1 MNHQI
6 NDNNAPIGGLGA
18 IRIGCGAGF
27 SGDRLEPAIILA
39 EQGNLDY
46 LVLEC
51 LAERTIAL
59 AQKRKRADATKG
71 YDPLLERR
79 IEGLLPILAKNNIR
93 LITNMGAANPIEGA
107 KKIVEI
113 ASKQGISV
121 KVAAVI
127 GDELSDKL
135 VEMGDEISKFNN
147 EDFAIAL
154 ISNHSSL
161 NTPPTSLNTPLS
173 SLNPHHPSLI
183 SANAYMGV
191 EGILEALQSDAQ
203 IIITGRV
210 ADPSLF
216 LAPMIH
222 EFGWATDDYNLLGQG
237 TIVGHLLECA
247 GQITGGYF
255 ADPITKPVTNLDT
268 LGHPFADVFADGSA
282 IISKVSGT
290 GGVVNLATVKE
301 QLLYEVVNPHA
312 YLTPDV
318 SANFTTV
325 QLEQMGAD
333 QVKVWGGTGQEKP
346 STLKV
351 SVGYQAGFLGE
362 GEISYAG
369 ANALARAKLAGD
381 TLEKRLKADF
391 PDLRT
396 DYVGVS
402 AIHRTDFNHHLEP
415 YEVRLRLAANA
426 ATAQKAAIIGEEVE
440 ALYTN
445 GPAGGGGARKYV
457 TELVGIVSVLVDREK
472 VNSEVI
478 LFSPLTPRGGGA
490 PLRPS
495 NGGVK
500 DRIQIDYNSF
510 IYSSLTQK
518 TTEQTIATKVPP
530 LGARGLYGIAH
541 SRAGDKGNTSTLS
554 LIPYDAKDYELLYQK
569 VTVER
574 VKEHL
579 KDIVSGEIVRYEL
592 PNISSLLFVCQD
604 ALLTGVTTSLAIDT
618 HGKALSYAL
627 LEMEIE

>member
-1 MNHQI
+1 MKNQ
-6 NDNNAPIGGLGA
+6 

-27 SGDRLEPAIILA
+27 SGDRLEPAMILA
-39 EQGNLDY
+39 ERGNLDY

-59 AQKRKRADATKG
+59 AQKRKLADPTKG

-79 IEGLLPILAKNNIR
+79 IEGLLPILVKNNVR
-93 LITNMGAANPIEGA
+93 LITNMGAANPMEGA

-113 ASKQGISV
+113 ANKQRIPV

-135 VEMGDEISKFNN
+135 KEMSDDIFKFNN
-147 EDFAIAL
+147 ENFAVEL
-154 ISNHSSL
+154 IKKH
-161 NTPPTSLNTPLS
+161 LS
-173 SLNPHHPSLI
+173 PSAHLSPLI

-191 EGILEALQSDAQ
+191 EAILEALQSDAN

-222 EFGWATDDYNLLGQG
+222 EFGWATDNYNLLGQG
-237 TIVGHLLECA
+237 TVVGHLLECA

-255 ADPITKPVTNLDT
+255 ADPITKPVADMDT

-282 IISKVSGT
+282 IISKVEGT

-301 QLLYEVVNPHA
+301 QLLYEVVNPFA

-325 QLEQMGAD
+325 KLEEIAEN

-346 STLKV
+346 PTLKV

-369 ANALARAKLAGD
+369 HCALARAILAGE

-402 AIHRTDFNHHLEP
+402 AIHRTDFEHQIEP

-426 ATAQKAAIIGEEVE
+426 DTAQKAALIGEEVE

-457 TELVGIVSVLVDREK
+457 TELVGIVSVLVDRKK
-472 VNSEVI
+472 VIPEVI
-478 LFSPLTPRGGGA
+478 IF
-490 PLRPS
+490 
-495 NGGVK
+495 
-500 DRIQIDYNSF
+500 
-510 IYSSLTQK
+510 
-518 TTEQTIATKVPP
+518 
-530 LGARGLYGIAH
+530 
-541 SRAGDKGNTSTLS
+541 
-554 LIPYDAKDYELLYQK
+554 
-569 VTVER
+569 
-574 VKEHL
+574 
-579 KDIVSGEIVRYEL
+579 
-592 PNISSLLFVCQD
+592 
-604 ALLTGVTTSLAIDT
+604 
-618 HGKALSYAL
+618 
-627 LEMEIE
+627 

>member
-6 NDNNAPIGGLGA
+6 NDNIAPIGGLGA

-27 SGDRLEPAIILA
+27 SGDRLEPAIVLA

-59 AQKRKRADATKG
+59 AQKRKLADPTKG
-71 YDPLLERR
+71 YDPFLERR
-79 IEGLLPILAKNNIR
+79 IEGLLPILVKNNVR
-93 LITNMGAANPIEGA
+93 LITNMGAANPVAGA
-107 KKIVEI
+107 EKIVEI

-135 VEMGDEISKFNN
+135 VEMSNAISKFNN
-147 EDFAIAL
+147 EDFAITL

-161 NTPPTSLNTPLS
+161 STSP
-173 SLNPHHPSLI
+173 LI

-191 EGILEALQSDAQ
+191 EGILKALQSDAQ

-255 ADPITKPVTNLDT
+255 ADPITKPVINMDT
-268 LGHPFADVFADGSA
+268 LGHPFADVFVDGTA
-282 IISKVSGT
+282 IISKVAGT

-301 QLLYEVVNPHA
+301 QLLYEVVNPYA

-325 QLEQMGAD
+325 QLEEIAEN
-333 QVKVWGGTGQEKP
+333 QVKVWAGTGQAKP

-369 ANALARAKLAGD
+369 ENALARAQLAGE

-402 AIHRTDFNHHLEP
+402 AIHRTDFNHQIEP

-426 ATAQKAAIIGEEVE
+426 ETAQKAAIIGEEVE

-457 TELVGIVSVLVDREK
+457 TELVGIVSVLVDRK
-472 VNSEVI
+472 QVSPEVKI
-478 LFSPLTPRGGGA
+478 FSPPTETSN
-490 PLRPS
+490 RP
-495 NGGVK
+495 NEGMK
-500 DRIQIDYNSF
+500 DRIQIDYRSL
-510 IYSSLTQK
+510 IDSSLTQK
-518 TTEQTIATKVPP
+518 TSEQVIATKVPP
-530 LGARGLYGIAH
+530 LGGRGLYQIAH

-554 LIPYDAKDYELLYQK
+554 LIPYDVKDYELLCQK

-579 KDIVSGEIVRYEL
+579 KGIVSGEIVRYEL

-627 LEMEIE
+627 LEMEI